1 MRTTLGSADEAS
13 FEERVA
19 DTKLV
24 IEELVRYVYFMT
36 LVEEQQCK
44 VNQDTSLKKI
54 LFGPHEDLVKLLN
67 QKQVSVFTVAM
78 CLHCLVTNLY
88 IYGKKNPEKM
98 EPEVNMYSTATFDG
112 ARALEE
118 HVLWLLTIGQNCEE
132 EDYTQSGSSWVFN
145 GKEPK
150 NIIEIPGIGASQLDP
165 RNQEA
170 LAYSHSIVKDL
181 KRGEQAEHNHS
192 LTKGGSY
199 GNKAKYFL
207 KSPLFL
213 SGWPSA
219 SSDHDTQELNEDGL
233 ED

>member
-1 MRTTLGSADEAS
+1 MRTSLGSADEAS
-13 FEERVA
+13 FEERA
-19 DTKLV
+19 QDAKLV
-24 IEELVRYVYFMT
+24 IEELIRFVYFMT

-44 VNQDTSLKKI
+44 VIQDTSLKKI
-54 LFGPHEDLVKLLN
+54 LYGPHEDLVKLLN

-78 CLHCLVTNLY
+78 CLHVLVTNLY
-88 IYGKKNPEKM
+88 VYNKKFPDKM
-98 EPEVNMYSTATFDG
+98 EPEVNIYATATFDG

-118 HVLWLLTIGQNCEE
+118 NVLWLLTLGQNCDE

-150 NIIEIPGIGASQLDP
+150 NLIEVPGIGASQLDP

-181 KRGEQAEHNHS
+181 KKGEQAAHSHS

-199 GNKAKYFL
+199 GNKAQYFL
-207 KSPLFL
+207 RSPLFL
-213 SGWPSA
+213 SGWPGTSA
-219 SSDHDTQELNEDGL
+219 ADNSEYHEDGF
-233 ED
+233 EEE